1 MICPQCQTPN
11 PDYAA
16 DCLECSHSLSG
27 DHLTIV
33 SPSPAGEMTSVPTM
47 GSPSSFKEWASR
59 SQQGP
64 ASAVLPAG
72 LEIGARYRVKS
83 LLGMGGMGA
92 VYLVHDQGLD
102 RDVALKL
109 IRTDIAEDADI
120 LARFKREIQLSS
132 RVTHPNVL
140 RVFDLGEADGVKF
153 LTMQFVEGR
162 DLSTILKKQGKL
174 PTERLLRVFRQTAE
188 GLKAAHDQGVIHRD
202 LKPQNIMLDA
212 SDRVY
217 VTDFGLAKSAE
228 QSGMTQT
235 GAVIGTP
242 FYMSPEQVRGEQ
254 VGPQSD
260 IYALGIILYQMLAGA
275 VPFSGSTPYEVMM
288 ARILQPPRPVKELNP
303 ETPAYLQKIVERC
316 LAVDRKLRYQRVD
329 EILKDMDAEAFH
341 STLRYEALRRSWVKP
356 AIAAGTIAAVLA
368 GGGLWI
374 YRSGRAARS
383 ATAGAQKV
391 QSVLIADFENKT
403 GDPIFDGTL
412 ESSFG
417 LAMEGASFVSNYN
430 RGQARKIAV
439 QLQPGSTGLTEAL
452 GRLVAVREG
461 VHVVTAGAIEK
472 DGDGYKISVRA
483 VDAATGKPIASQS
496 LSAATKEEVLSTIAK
511 LAGRVRQGMGDAT
524 PMSLQVAAAETFTAG
539 SLEASHEY
547 AEAQDD
553 QYAGK
558 YDDAAKHYLK
568 AVELDP
574 ELGRADAGL
583 GVIYSNQ
590 GRRDEAE
597 KYYKLAIAHIDRM
610 SDREKYRT
618 RGGYYLIV
626 RRDPDKAI
634 EEYGQLVQ
642 RYPADTAGIANLALA
657 YFYKRDMA
665 RALSEGIKAVAIYPK
680 NVPQRNNVGLYAM
693 YAGDFATAIREQ
705 KKVIEMNPKFVLGY
719 VGARPLATGRGPPAR
734 GRCDLPEGRPRQR
747 ARHFGGC
754 HGARRRRSLSGQAR
768 GGDSDSRE
776 GRRSGPR
783 RQGRRF
789 GRRQAGGARRG
800 GASAR
805 GQGVR
810 GRRRG
815 SRHVVEQ
822 GRERPLPRRPR
833 LPRDRPGAEGA
844 RSRQRPVRA
853 SRSRSASVRGA
864 HPGRGGVE
872 ARQAPRGDTDLRS
885 GPEDLRHLA
894 GPVRPGEGVHR
905 NGRLPGGPR
914 PARDGLQTPRRGDGD
929 VPRRVADVP
938 RLPAGLLLPRARP
951 GGRQEPRS
959 GRVFQGLPRHQGKR
973 RRGSARRGRPAAPR
987 IALAALRS

>member
-27 DHLTIV
+27 HPPTVV
-33 SPSPAGEMTSVPTM
+33 SGPVAGELTSVPTM
-47 GSPSSFKEWASR
+47 GTPSSFKEWASH
-59 SQQGP
+59 SQRGA

-72 LEIGARYRVKS
+72 LEIGSRYRVKS

-109 IRTDIAEDADI
+109 IRTDIAEDADV

-140 RVFDLGEADGVKF
+140 RVFDLGESEGVKF
-153 LTMQFVEGR
+153 LTMQFVDGR

-174 PTERLLRVFRQTAE
+174 PTERLLRIFRQVAE

-202 LKPQNIMLDA
+202 LKPQNIMLEA

-242 FYMSPEQVRGEQ
+242 FYMSPEQVKGEQ

-260 IYALGIILYQMLAGA
+260 IYALGVILYQMLTGA

-303 ETPAYLQKIVERC
+303 ETPVYLQKIVERC
-316 LAVDRKLRYQRVD
+316 LAVDRKLRYQSVD

-341 STLRYEALRRSWVKP
+341 STLRYEALSRSWLKP
-356 AIAAGTIAAVLA
+356 AVAAAAVAAVLA
-368 GGGLWI
+368 GAGWWI
-374 YRSGRAARS
+374 YRSGRGARS
-383 ATAGAQKV
+383 AAAAAQKV

-403 GDPIFDGTL
+403 GEPIFDGTL

-417 LAMEGASFVSNYN
+417 LAMEGASFVNTYN

-439 QLQPGSTGLTEAL
+439 QLQPGATGLTEAL

-472 DGDGYKISVRA
+472 DGDGYNISVRA

-496 LSAATKEEVLSTIAK
+496 LSAATKEEVLPTIAK

-597 KYYKLAIAHIDRM
+597 KYYKLALAHIDRM

-665 RALSEGIKAVAIYPK
+665 RALSEGNKAIAIYPK
-680 NVPQRNNVGLYAM
+680 NVPQRNNIGLYAM
-693 YAGDFATAIREQ
+693 YAGDFTTAIQEQ
-705 KKVIEMNPKFVLGY
+705 RKVLEMNPRFVLAY
-719 VGARPLATGRGPPAR
+719 VGLALSQLGEGHAQEALATYQKAADVNERGASAAAMGLADVALYR
-734 GRCDLPEGRPRQR
+734 GRPEEAIPILEKGVAADLAGKDPDSAAVKLVALAEAQLLRGDKASAAASADRATSSSKGENVLYPAARVYLETGREPKALALAKDLSERLEADPRAYAELIRGEAELKRGRPREAIPIFEAARKIADTWQGRLDLGR
-747 ARHFGGC
+747 AYLEMSAFPEAHDQLETAFKRRGEATAMFLDESPTYRVFPPVYYYLGRAQEGIKSP
-754 HGARRRRSLSGQAR
+754 GAAESFKAYLAIKENAAGDPLVADARRR
-768 GGDSDSRE
+768 
-776 GRRSGPR
+776 
-783 RQGRRF
+783 F
-789 GRRQAGGARRG
+789 
-800 GASAR
+800 
-805 GQGVR
+805 
-810 GRRRG
+810 G
-815 SRHVVEQ
+815 SR
-822 GRERPLPRRPR
+822 
-833 LPRDRPGAEGA
+833 
-844 RSRQRPVRA
+844 
-853 SRSRSASVRGA
+853 
-864 HPGRGGVE
+864 
-872 ARQAPRGDTDLRS
+872 
-885 GPEDLRHLA
+885 
-894 GPVRPGEGVHR
+894 
-905 NGRLPGGPR
+905 
-914 PARDGLQTPRRGDGD
+914 
-929 VPRRVADVP
+929 
-938 RLPAGLLLPRARP
+938 
-951 GGRQEPRS
+951 
-959 GRVFQGLPRHQGKR
+959 
-973 RRGSARRGRPAAPR
+973 
-987 IALAALRS
+987 